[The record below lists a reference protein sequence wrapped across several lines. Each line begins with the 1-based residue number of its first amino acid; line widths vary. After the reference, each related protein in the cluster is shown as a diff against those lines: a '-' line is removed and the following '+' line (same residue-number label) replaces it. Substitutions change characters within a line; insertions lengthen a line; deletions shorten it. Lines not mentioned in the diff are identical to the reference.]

1 MINVFAIEQEI
12 QTLVLTAVLNDY
24 STCTITNAT
33 IAAPSKF
40 PCLGVVLSDNG
51 TTQSMRDSSGEDKF
65 HDITLRVDAW
75 SNKTNGKQGEAEG
88 IMNTVRGV
96 LLPLNFRQVNCRPT
110 SDINNATV
118 YRLTA
123 EFTATVDADNNIYF
137 RK

>member
-1 MINVFAIEQEI
+1 MIDVFAFEQEL
-12 QTLVLTAVLNDY
+12 QTIVFTAVLTEY
-24 STCTITNAT
+24 SDCVITNAT

-65 HDITLRVDAW
+65 HDITLRVDVW
-75 SNKTNGKQGEAEG
+75 SNKVNGKQGEAEG
-88 IMNTVRGV
+88 IMNEVRSV
-96 LLPLNFRQVNCRPT
+96 LLSHNFRQVNCRPT

-123 EFTATVDADNNIYF
+123 EFTATVDSDNNIYY

>member
-1 MINVFAIEQEI
+1 MIDVFAIEQEI
-12 QTLVLTAVLNDY
+12 QTLVFNGVLADY
-24 STCTITNAT
+24 ENCIITNAT

-51 TTQSMRDSSGEDKF
+51 TTQSMRDSSGEDNY
-65 HDITLRVDAW
+65 HDITIRVDVW
-75 SNKTNGKQGEAEG
+75 SNRTNGKQAEAEG

-96 LLPLNFRQVNCRPT
+96 VLPLNFRQVSCRPT

-123 EFTATVDADNNIYF
+123 EFTATVDADNNIYY

>member
-1 MINVFAIEQEI
+1 MIDVFEIEQEI
-12 QTLVLTAVLNDY
+12 QTLIFNAVLTDY
-24 STCTITNAT
+24 KNCVITNAT

-51 TTQSMRDSSGEDKF
+51 TTQSMRDSSGEDNY
-65 HDITLRVDAW
+65 HDITIRVDVW
-75 SNKTNGKQGEAEG
+75 SNKTNGKQAEAEG
-88 IMNTVRGV
+88 IMNIVRGV
-96 LLPLNFRQVNCRPT
+96 VLPLNFRQVSCRPT

-123 EFTATVDADNNIYF
+123 EFTATVDADNNIYY

>member
-1 MINVFAIEQEI
+1 MIDVFAIEQEI
-12 QTLVLTAVLNDY
+12 QTLVFNGVLADY
-24 STCTITNAT
+24 ENCVITNAT

-51 TTQSMRDSSGEDKF
+51 TTQSMRDSSGEDNY
-65 HDITLRVDAW
+65 HDITIRVDVW
-75 SNKTNGKQGEAEG
+75 SNLTNGKQAEAEG
-88 IMNTVRGV
+88 IMNIVRGV
-96 LLPLNFRQVNCRPT
+96 VLPLNFRQVSCRPT

-123 EFTATVDADNNIYF
+123 EFTATVDADNNIYY

>member
-1 MINVFAIEQEI
+1 MIDVFEIEQEI
-12 QTLVLTAVLNDY
+12 QTLIFNAVLTDY
-24 STCTITNAT
+24 KNCVITNAT
-33 IAAPSKF
+33 IAAPSNF

-51 TTQSMRDSSGEDKF
+51 TTQSMRDSSGEDNY
-65 HDITLRVDAW
+65 HDITIRVDVW
-75 SNKTNGKQGEAEG
+75 SNKTNGKQAEAEG

-96 LLPLNFRQVNCRPT
+96 VLPLNFRQVSCRPT

-123 EFTATVDADNNIYF
+123 EFTATVDADNNIYY

>member
-1 MINVFAIEQEI
+1 MIDVFEIEQEI
-12 QTLVLTAVLNDY
+12 QTLIFNAVLTDY
-24 STCTITNAT
+24 ENCVITNAT

-51 TTQSMRDSSGEDKF
+51 TTQSMRDSSGEDNY
-65 HDITLRVDAW
+65 HDITIRVDVW
-75 SNKTNGKQGEAEG
+75 SNKTNGKQAEAEG
-88 IMNTVRGV
+88 IMNDVRGI
-96 LLPLNFRQVNCRPT
+96 LLPLNFRQVSCRPT

-123 EFTATVDADNNIYF
+123 EFTATVDADNNIYY

>member
-1 MINVFAIEQEI
+1 MIDIFAIEQEI
-12 QTLVLTAVLNDY
+12 QTMTFTAVRAVYTD
-24 STCTITNAT
+24 CTITNAT

-51 TTQSMRDSSGEDKF
+51 TTQSMRDSSGEDNY
-65 HDITLRVDAW
+65 HDITLRVDVW
-75 SNKTNGKQGEAEG
+75 SNQVNGKQAEAEG
-88 IMNTVRGV
+88 IMNIVRGA
-96 LLPLNFRQVNCRPT
+96 LLSHNFRQVSCRPT

>member
-1 MINVFAIEQEI
+1 MIDVFEIEQEI
-12 QTLVLTAVLNDY
+12 QTLIFNAVLTDY
-24 STCTITNAT
+24 TNCVITNAT

-51 TTQSMRDSSGEDKF
+51 TTQSMRDSSGEDNY
-65 HDITLRVDAW
+65 HDITIRVNVW
-75 SNKTNGKQGEAEG
+75 SNRTNGKQAEAEG

-96 LLPLNFRQVNCRPT
+96 VLPLNFRQVSCRPT

-123 EFTATVDADNNIYF
+123 EFTATVDADNNIYY

>member
-1 MINVFAIEQEI
+1 MVNVFAIEQEI
-12 QTLVLTAVLNDY
+12 QTLIFTAVRNDY
-24 STCTITNAT
+24 SNCVITNAT

-51 TTQSMRDSSGEDKF
+51 TTQSMRDSSGEDNY
-65 HDITLRVDAW
+65 HDITIRVDVW
-75 SNKTNGKQGEAEG
+75 SNLTNGKQAEAEG
-88 IMNTVRGV
+88 IMNIVRGV
-96 LLPLNFRQVNCRPT
+96 VLPLNFRQVSCRPT

-123 EFTATVDADNNIYF
+123 EFTATVDADNNIYY